1 MIPFDNCYQL
11 AFDARNTVQHRWGK
25 DQTGTI
31 EYQFNAQG
39 FRGNQSY
46 DWVPDHAFFGNSA
59 VFGIGMPVDK
69 ILVSYFPQ
77 AHNYGLAGTYMNWHS
92 VENLRRF
99 VASGLCA
106 DHTKI
111 VFVWIDRPGEESVPE
126 LIDQVNDIRSGVLH
140 ISMGDQYARS
150 TNLMPSVD
158 LDVSGT
164 HPGSRSHQIWA
175 RTIGL
180 LLSK

>member
-1 MIPFDNCYQL
+1 MAFDNCYQL

-31 EYQFNAQG
+31 EYHFNEQG
-39 FRGNQSY
+39 FRGYQSY
-46 DWVPDHAFFGNSA
+46 NWIPDHAFFGNSS
-59 VFGIGMPVDK
+59 VFGIGMPADQ

-92 VENLRRF
+92 VENLKRF
-99 VASGLCA
+99 VASPCCQ

-126 LIDQVNDIRSGVLH
+126 LIDQVNAIRSNVLH
-140 ISMGDQYARS
+140 ISMGERYQLA

-164 HPGSRSHQIWA
+164 HPGPRSHQIWA
-175 RTIGL
+175 RTIAL
-180 LLSK
+180 LLAK